1 MGGDMKGNC
10 LKQIREGRGITQEGL
25 AAALGVSCSTVQKW
39 EHGTRE
45 FSGKWLKELASYLD
59 CSVDEILNISP
70 TSFVQTT
77 FNIGQM
83 KVLRLCDSLNDSNR
97 SKWIEYGELLRTAER
112 SARQVTGRED
122 TELRS
127 AGSA

>member
-1 MGGDMKGNC
+1 MKDNR
-10 LKQIREGRGITQEGL
+10 LKEIREARGITQEAL
-25 AAALGVSCSTVQKW
+25 AAALGVSYSTIQKW
-39 EHGTRE
+39 EHGNRE

-83 KVLRLCDSLNDSNR
+83 KALRLYDSLNDSNR
-97 SKWIEYGELLRTAER
+97 SKWIEYGELLNEAEKNVRNATRRENTRLRT
-112 SARQVTGRED
+112 
-122 TELRS
+122 
-127 AGSA
+127 AGSAS

>member
-1 MGGDMKGNC
+1 MKDNR
-10 LKQIREGRGITQEGL
+10 LKEIREARGITQEAL
-25 AAALGVSCSTVQKW
+25 AAALGVSYSTIQKW
-39 EHGTRE
+39 EHGNRE

-83 KVLRLCDSLNDSNR
+83 KALRLYDSLNDSNR
-97 SKWIEYGELLRTAER
+97 SKWIEYGELLNEAEKNVRNATRRENTRLRT
-112 SARQVTGRED
+112 
-122 TELRS
+122 
-127 AGSA
+127 AGSAG

>member
-1 MGGDMKGNC
+1 MKDNR
-10 LKQIREGRGITQEGL
+10 LKEIREARGITQEAL
-25 AAALGVSCSTVQKW
+25 AAALGVSYSTIQKW
-39 EHGTRE
+39 EHGNRE

-83 KVLRLCDSLNDSNR
+83 KALRLYDSLNDSNR
-97 SKWIEYGELLRTAER
+97 GKWIEYGELLNEAEKNVRNATRRENTRLRT
-112 SARQVTGRED
+112 
-122 TELRS
+122 
-127 AGSA
+127 AGSAS

>member
-1 MGGDMKGNC
+1 MKDNR
-10 LKQIREGRGITQEGL
+10 LKEIREARGITQEAL
-25 AAALGVSCSTVQKW
+25 AAALGVSYSTIQKW
-39 EHGTRE
+39 EHGNRE

-83 KVLRLCDSLNDSNR
+83 KALRLYNSLNDSNR
-97 SKWIEYGELLRTAER
+97 SKWIEYGELLNEAEKNVRNATRRENTRLRT
-112 SARQVTGRED
+112 
-122 TELRS
+122 
-127 AGSA
+127 AGSAS

>member
-1 MGGDMKGNC
+1 MKDNR
-10 LKQIREGRGITQEGL
+10 LKEIREARGITQEAL
-25 AAALGVSCSTVQKW
+25 AAALGVSYSTIQKW
-39 EHGTRE
+39 EHGNRE

-83 KVLRLCDSLNDSNR
+83 KALRLYDTLNDSNR
-97 SKWIEYGELLRTAER
+97 SKWIEYGELLNEAEKNVRNATRRENTRLRT
-112 SARQVTGRED
+112 
-122 TELRS
+122 
-127 AGSA
+127 AGSAS

>member
-1 MGGDMKGNC
+1 MKDNR
-10 LKQIREGRGITQEGL
+10 LKEIREARGITQEAL
-25 AAALGVSCSTVQKW
+25 AAALGVSYSTIQKW
-39 EHGTRE
+39 EHGNRE

-83 KVLRLCDSLNDSNR
+83 KALKLYDSLNDTNR
-97 SKWIEYGELLRTAER
+97 SKWIEYGELLNEAEKNVR
-112 SARQVTGRED
+112 NAMRREN
-122 TELRS
+122 TRLRA
-127 AGSA
+127 AGSAG

>member
-1 MGGDMKGNC
+1 MKDNR
-10 LKQIREGRGITQEGL
+10 LKEIREARGITQEAL
-25 AAALGVSCSTVQKW
+25 AAALGVSYSTIQKW
-39 EHGTRE
+39 EHGNRE

-83 KVLRLCDSLNDSNR
+83 KALRLYDSLNDSNR
-97 SKWIEYGELLRTAER
+97 SKWIEYGELLNEAEKNVRNAMRRENTRLRT
-112 SARQVTGRED
+112 
-122 TELRS
+122 
-127 AGSA
+127 AGSAS